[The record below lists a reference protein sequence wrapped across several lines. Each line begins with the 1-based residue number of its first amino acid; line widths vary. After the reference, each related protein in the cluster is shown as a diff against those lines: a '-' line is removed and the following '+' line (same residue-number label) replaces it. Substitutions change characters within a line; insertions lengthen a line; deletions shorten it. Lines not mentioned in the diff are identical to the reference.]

1 MSQLRHS
8 LKISRRHAIAIASAA
23 LVAGSLSACSA
34 PSADAGDAALGLA
47 SESSRSAAIIDGRV
61 AGPSEISATVGLL
74 GNFTCTGTLIAPQVV
89 LTAAHCVVDGVN
101 GVDVYA
107 GIIRQNDANNGDRY
121 DIAQSIPHPDYN
133 AFAWGNDP
141 DGLAE
146 SNDIAILILDEPVT
160 GVAPVPVLPFNR
172 VDSDMPG
179 QTPVTLAGFGITN
192 QFGGPTGV
200 LYVTE
205 TPYVRRS
212 ATEMLAGGNNLP
224 DSCNGDSG
232 GPVYLDVDGERFVV
246 GVTSRAAASSQQNCG
261 DGGIY
266 TLAPAFLEW
275 IEDASDG
282 LVDGTAPP
290 PAPEGEP
297 GASEP
302 EVAPEDA
309 PTDDGSCLN
318 RCGTFDEDATCN
330 CDFDCVQYDDC
341 CPDVV
346 DICINGNIPEPDA
359 PEPEE
364 TAPESEPEA
373 QPEPQPE
380 AGEPEPQPEDAEPAP
395 QPEEA
400 EPEATEPE
408 PDAPPPVVT
417 DPGATVGEEVEG
429 EENDGESEDEAL
441 EGRASLTNDR
451 PEVAGCSQSG
461 PSGTLPLA
469 LLVFVGW
476 ALRRRRNR

>member
-1 MSQLRHS
+1 MVQLRFS
-8 LKISRRHAIAIASAA
+8 STCLRRQVWLAAAFALITSA
-23 LVAGSLSACSA
+23 LTACSPPGETA
-34 PSADAGDAALGLA
+34 LDLATESA
-47 SESSRSAAIIDGRV
+47 RSAAIIDGHV
-61 AGPSEISATVGLL
+61 ASPGEVSATVGLL

-89 LTAAHCVVDGVN
+89 LTAAHCIVDGVG

-107 GIIRQNDANNGDRY
+107 GVVRQNEANNNDRY
-121 DIAQSIPHPDYN
+121 AIAQAIPHPNYN

-146 SNDIAILILDEPVT
+146 SNDIGILLLDEPVS
-160 GVAPVPVLPFNR
+160 GVAPVPVLPFER

-192 QFGGPTGV
+192 QSGGPTGV

-212 ATEMLAGGNNLP
+212 ATELLAGGNNLP

-232 GPVYLDVDGERFVV
+232 GPVYLDVDGQRFVV

-266 TLAPAFLEW
+266 TLAPAFIDWLAQ
-275 IEDASDG
+275 ASGG

-290 PAPEGEP
+290 PAPENEPGEP
-297 GASEP
+297 EP
-302 EVAPEDA
+302 SPEQAPPSGD
-309 PTDDGSCLN
+309 SCLN
-318 RCGTFDEDATCN
+318 RCGTFDEDAVCN

-346 DICINGNIPEPDA
+346 DICINGNIPEPESEPSA
-359 PEPEE
+359 P
-364 TAPESEPEA
+364 APESEPEA
-373 QPEPQPE
+373 SEPEPQPE
-380 AGEPEPQPEDAEPAP
+380 AQPDAAPEVGEPATEP
-395 QPEEA
+395 EA

-408 PDAPPPVVT
+408 DGQTPPVTT
-417 DPGATVGEEVEG
+417 DPGATVGEEVVDEAPDEAG
-429 EENDGESEDEAL
+429 EEQP
-441 EGRASLTNDR
+441 GRAALTSDR
-451 PEVAGCSQSG
+451 PEVAGCAQTTSSG
-461 PSGTLPLA
+461 LLPFGLLA
-469 LLVFVGW
+469 LGIRI
-476 ALRRRRNR
+476 RRRRRQR